1 MQESPKKT
9 RWYHYQPP
17 LPAWFPGW
25 LVACL
30 VVGTT
35 TFLAFWF
42 GLNELSWKLFV
53 LSFGLGF
60 GMTLCILVLAFLKA
74 KPEQQR
80 SSLNPPIY
88 VRLPVLAALVVAPGV
103 NIVWREEITAGA
115 RRGDRV
121 IAQGPVAVAIGFLL
135 IAAPIPWN
143 VWVLRR
149 HPRPVPVCVGAVAA
163 LVVVAIGF
171 GIALARM
178 LGYC

>member
-1 MQESPKKT
+1 MPRSLPLPYAESFAGNERVREDSWRANPTEAIFAIVTVARDCGKHLREKLDPPTAELQDAEWRGRHSCLRAYDGAMQESPKKT

-74 KPEQQR
+74 KPE
-80 SSLNPPIY
+80 
-88 VRLPVLAALVVAPGV
+88 
-103 NIVWREEITAGA
+103 
-115 RRGDRV
+115 
-121 IAQGPVAVAIGFLL
+121 
-135 IAAPIPWN
+135 
-143 VWVLRR
+143 
-149 HPRPVPVCVGAVAA
+149 
-163 LVVVAIGF
+163 
-171 GIALARM
+171 
-178 LGYC
+178 